1 MKTKAL
7 LSFYMLLVC
16 TLGLRAQESTHWQC
30 DVYEYEYDMTVYFRL
45 QQGTEAVTDYSDYEV
60 AAFVGEECRGVA
72 SFLTVQDETGN
83 DVQYGYLRIRSN
95 QAQGETVGFKAYQA
109 STGKTL
115 QVSETVAFQDL
126 HVAGLPSDLFTLT
139 MATYRP
145 GDVNGDGNV
154 NSVDLSM
161 MIDRILHIENPNFIE
176 AAGDINGDGNINSVD
191 FSLLINL
198 ILHI

>member
-1 MKTKAL
+1 MKTIQFSLIMLFLCLSQGVKAQD
-7 LSFYMLLVC
+7 
-16 TLGLRAQESTHWQC
+16 AHWSVNIYDYQ
-30 DVYEYEYDMTVYFRL
+30 YDMTVYFKL
-45 QQGTEAVTDYSDYEV
+45 QQGTKTVTDYSDYEV

-72 SFLTVQDETGN
+72 VIHTIQDSEGN

-95 QAQGETVGFKAYQA
+95 QAQGETVGFKVYQA
-109 STGKTL
+109 STGKTFR
-115 QVSETVAFQDL
+115 VNETVTFQDL

-176 AAGDINGDGNINSVD
+176 AAGDIDGDGKINSVD

>member
-1 MKTKAL
+1 MKTIQFSLIMLFLCLSQGVKAQD
-7 LSFYMLLVC
+7 
-16 TLGLRAQESTHWQC
+16 AHWSVNIYDYQ
-30 DVYEYEYDMTVYFRL
+30 YDMTVYFKL
-45 QQGTEAVTDYSDYEV
+45 QQGTKTVTDYSDFEV

-72 SFLTVQDETGN
+72 AFLTVQDEEGN
-83 DVQYGYLRIRSN
+83 DVPYGYLRIRSN

-115 QVSETVAFQDL
+115 QVSETVAFENL
-126 HVAGLPSDLFTLT
+126 NVTGLPSDLFTLT
-139 MATYRP
+139 MAAYRP

>member
-1 MKTKAL
+1 MTLCL
-7 LSFYMLLVC
+7 LLAC
-16 TLGLRAQESTHWQC
+16 TLGLRAQEGTHWQC
-30 DVYEYEYDMTVYFRL
+30 DIREYEYDMTVYFKL
-45 QQGTEAVTDYSDYEV
+45 QQGTKTVTDYSDYEV

-95 QAQGETVGFKAYQA
+95 QAEGETVGFKAYQA

-115 QVSETVAFQDL
+115 QVSETVAFENL
-126 HVAGLPSDLFTLT
+126 NVTGLPSDLFTLT